1 MIVITMLS
9 SVVIKLQHVFNFCLV
24 HSQSVHILNFV
35 IRERE
40 REMIWVGVHGNR
52 FSLGHGLSSGFEA
65 PMKVNGVK
73 LWH

>member
-40 REMIWVGVHGNR
+40 RERDDMGWCAWKS
-52 FSLGHGLSSGFEA
+52 FLPWA
-65 PMKVNGVK
+65 WVK
-73 LWH
+73 LRF